1 MATKAY
7 LTLDRGTKDKPKN
20 PPVIVIDES
29 VEPTKS
35 DEMRYKTYISLG
47 YPERRKSAAR
57 VAAMTDKADNLNKE
71 EFLESI
77 KDYPEAVK
85 AFNDEMNKKK
95 GKNFMV
101 AKSKAN
107 AIVKQAKEAKEK
119 K

>member
-7 LTLDRGTKDKPKN
+7 LTLDRGTKAKPKN

-47 YPERRKSAAR
+47 YPERKKSAAR
-57 VAAMTDKADNLNKE
+57 AIAMTDKADNLNKA

-77 KDYPEAVK
+77 KEYPEAVE
-85 AFNDEMNKKK
+85 AFNKEMNKKK

-101 AKSKAN
+101 AKSEAMK
-107 AIVKQAKEAKEK
+107 IVKQAKETKAKK
-119 K
+119 